1 MTPGLP
7 ELHARTQ
14 YTLFGTRLGS
24 CGIAWTERGLV
35 RVQLPEATAAHTE
48 ARLQRL
54 GATRCDDELPDFVV
68 SCRGKLQRYFDGER
82 ETFAGIALDTVN
94 VAPFNAAIYAA
105 LRTIPWG
112 QITTYGALAELAGA
126 PGTAR
131 AVGAAMAS
139 NPWPIIVPCHRVL
152 AASNKIGGFSA
163 HGGAD
168 TKRALLTLEGV
179 HLDPPSLWDLQGSA
193 ALPAP

>member
-1 MTPGLP
+1 MTTGLP
-7 ELHARTQ
+7 ALHARAF
-14 YTLFGTRLGS
+14 YTLFATRLGL
-24 CGIAWTERGLV
+24 CGIGWTANGLI
-35 RVQLPEATAAHTE
+35 RVQLPAATAAHTE
-48 ARLQRL
+48 TRLQRI
-54 GATRCDDELPDFVV
+54 GATRCDDVLPDFIV
-68 SCRGKLQRYFDGER
+68 SCRAMIQRYFDGER
-82 ETFAGIALDTVN
+82 ETFDGIALDTAN
-94 VAPFNAAIYAA
+94 VSPFNAAIYAA
-105 LRTIPWG
+105 LRTIAWG

-131 AVGAAMAS
+131 VVGAAMAS

-193 ALPAP
+193 AH

>member
-7 ELHARTQ
+7 ELLASAQ
-14 YTLFGTRLGS
+14 YTLFETRTGS
-24 CGIAWTERGLV
+24 CGIAWTESGLV

-48 ARLQRL
+48 ARVQRP
-54 GATRCDDELPDFVV
+54 GATRCDDVLPDFIV
-68 SCRGKLQRYFDGER
+68 SCRAMIQRYFDGER
-82 ETFAGIALDTVN
+82 ETFDGIALDTAN
-94 VAPFNAAIYAA
+94 VSPFNAAIYAA
-105 LRTIPWG
+105 LRTIAWG

-152 AASNKIGGFSA
+152 AASNQIGGFSA
-163 HGGAD
+163 RGGAD

-179 HLDPPSLWDLQGSA
+179 RLDPPSLWDF
-193 ALPAP
+193 